1 MSFMEQL
8 IDRVI
13 NLAPRLKK
21 RTFDPEA
28 MSIEDIS
35 LPNALMNLDP
45 EEIKNMIEKE
55 VSTFK
60 SLGYKNKTL
69 DQLKINEYH
78 SYQIGM
84 MLRYIKEERVFLIAD
99 IEELIPSFIMG
110 ATRQQLHIKVF
121 DIVYRYDL
129 GVNKNMSLEEL
140 EKEIK
145 WTPKEA
151 AYLLRYLNIED
162 RTITAK

>member
-8 IDRVI
+8 IGRVI

-35 LPNALMNLDP
+35 LPNTLMHLDP
-45 EEIKNMIEKE
+45 DDIKNMIEKE

-60 SLGYKNKTL
+60 SLGYINKTL
-69 DQLKINEYH
+69 DQLKTNEYH

-84 MLRYIKEERVFLIAD
+84 MLRYIKEERVFLIAN
-99 IEELIPSFIMG
+99 IEKIIPSFIMG
-110 ATRQQLHIKVF
+110 ATRKQLHIKVF
-121 DIVYRYDL
+121 DIVYRFDL
-129 GVNKNMSLEEL
+129 AVNKNMSLEEL
-140 EKEIK
+140 ETEIK
-145 WTPKEA
+145 WTSREA
-151 AYLLRYLNIED
+151 GYLLRYLNMED
-162 RTITAK
+162 RTITGK

>member
-45 EEIKNMIEKE
+45 EDIKNVIEKE
-55 VSTFK
+55 VATFK

-99 IEELIPSFIMG
+99 IEELIPSVVMG

-121 DIVYRYDL
+121 DIVYRFDL
-129 GVNKNMSLEEL
+129 GVNKAMSLEEL

-145 WTPKEA
+145 WTPREA
-151 AYLLRYLNIED
+151 AYLLRYLNMED

>member
-1 MSFMEQL
+1 MSFMDQIIKKVET
-8 IDRVI
+8 I
-13 NLAPRLKK
+13 APRLKK

-35 LPNALMNLDP
+35 LPNSLMELDI
-45 EEIKNMIEKE
+45 EDVKNMIEKE

-78 SYQIGM
+78 SYQIGL
-84 MLRYIKEERVFLIAD
+84 MLRYIKEERVFLIPKID
-99 IEELIPSFIMG
+99 ELVPSFIMG
-110 ATRQQLHIKVF
+110 ATRGQLHIKVF
-121 DIVYRYDL
+121 DLVYRYDL
-129 GVNKNMSLEEL
+129 AVNKGMNISQL

-145 WTPKEA
+145 WTPREA
-151 AYLLRYLNIED
+151 GYLLRYLNMED
-162 RTITAK
+162 RTITGK

>member
-8 IDRVI
+8 IGKVT

-35 LPNALMNLDP
+35 LPYTLMNLDP
-45 EEIKNMIEKE
+45 ADIKNMIEKE
-55 VSTFK
+55 ITTFK

-69 DQLKINEYH
+69 EQLKISEYH
-78 SYQIGM
+78 SYQIGL
-84 MLRYIKEERVFLIAD
+84 MLRYIKEERVFFISN
-99 IEELIPSFIMG
+99 IEKMVPNFIMG
-110 ATRQQLHIKVF
+110 TTKQQLHIKVF